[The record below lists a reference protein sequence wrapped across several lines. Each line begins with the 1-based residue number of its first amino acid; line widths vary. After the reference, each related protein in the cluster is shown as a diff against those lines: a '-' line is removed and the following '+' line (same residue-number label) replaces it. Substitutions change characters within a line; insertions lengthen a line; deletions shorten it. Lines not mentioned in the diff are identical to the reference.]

1 MNHLTSETD
10 NQASMAIHAI
20 VTTAIAPIVIQRTIV
35 PIPRLKAPAE
45 EIGGV

>member
-1 MNHLTSETD
+1 MNHSTSETD

-20 VTTAIAPIVIQRTIV
+20 VTTTMAPIVLQRTIV
-35 PIPRLKAPAE
+35 PTARLKAPAD